1 MKTIKISIS
10 DSIFDKI
17 MFFLS
22 NLPKKDVKIEIE
34 EEKKPKKES
43 HRFVSFFRSSPLV
56 DEVDLER
63 SQETYEGRVKF

>member
-34 EEKKPKKES
+34 EEKKEDKEPLKTIS
-43 HRFVSFFRSSPLV
+43 IKTRSF
-56 DEVDLER
+56 
-63 SQETYEGRVKF
+63 KFDREEAHAR